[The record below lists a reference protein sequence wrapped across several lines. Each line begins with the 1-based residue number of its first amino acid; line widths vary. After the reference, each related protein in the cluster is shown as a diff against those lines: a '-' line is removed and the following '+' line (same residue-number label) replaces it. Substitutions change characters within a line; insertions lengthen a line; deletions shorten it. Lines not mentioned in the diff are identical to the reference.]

1 MIPGTVANTVVETTH
16 LVLPGEANTLGT
28 AFGGNVC
35 AWIDLA
41 CAVSAQRHCRLP
53 VATAS
58 IDDLHFLAPIK
69 VGHVAIVRSHVNA
82 VFRTSL
88 EVEAIVHSE
97 DPLTGERSLTTRA
110 FLTFVAL
117 SPDGEPLTIAP
128 LTVETDE
135 ERERQKQAHARRA
148 ERLARKRA
156 SAIALSK

>member
-1 MIPGTVANTVVETTH
+1 MMPGTVANTIVETTH

-28 AFGGNVC
+28 AFGGHVC

-69 VGHVAIVRSHVNA
+69 VGHVAIVRSQVNA

-88 EVEAIVHSE
+88 EVGAVVMSE
-97 DPLTGERSLTTRA
+97 DPLTGQRSLTTRA

-117 SPDGEPLTIAP
+117 GPDGRPVPLRP
-128 LTVETDE
+128 LETMTEE
-135 ERERQKQAHARRA
+135 ERQREQLALARRA

-156 SAIALSK
+156 AEIELAK

>member
-1 MIPGTVANTVVETTH
+1 MPGRAADTVVETTH

-28 AFGGNVC
+28 AFGGHVC

-69 VGHVAIVRSHVNA
+69 VGHVAVVRSQVNA

-88 EVEAIVHSE
+88 EVGATVWSE

-110 FLTFVAL
+110 LLTFVAL
-117 SPDGEPLTIAP
+117 GPDGRPVQLPPLE
-128 LTVETDE
+128 TVTDE
-135 ERERQKQAHARRA
+135 ERRRQDLAQTRRA
-148 ERLARKRA
+148 ERLARKKA
-156 SAIALSK
+156 SESGQAS

>member
-1 MIPGTVANTVVETTH
+1 MSGFVSDTIVETTH

-28 AFGGNVC
+28 AFGGHVC

-41 CAVSAQRHCRLP
+41 CAVSAQRHCRMP

-69 VGHVAIVRSHVNA
+69 VGHVAIVRSQVNA

-88 EVEAIVHSE
+88 EVGATVWSE
-97 DPLTGERSLTTRA
+97 DPLTGHRSLTTRA

-117 SPDGEPLTIAP
+117 GSDGRPVPLPP
-128 LTVETDE
+128 LKVATDE
-135 ERERQKQAHARRA
+135 ERALQEHAHARRA

-156 SAIALSK
+156 AEAAAGQR